1 MENSLT
7 MNEVL
12 LMLSALIPLII
23 AVITLIHNA
32 VQARKQYKLDF
43 FKEFTHRYQ
52 EILLASDGEQMDSRG
67 IPKRIVMYF
76 NLCSEEFYLHRQ
88 GYILPDVW
96 NFWKE
101 GMRSC
106 LSSSDYQ
113 SAWVVCGADYNAEF
127 KSYIDELLAE
137 MDALE

>member
-52 EILLASDGEQMDSRG
+52 EILLASDGMQMDSRG

-76 NLCSEEFYLHRQ
+76 NLCSEEFYLHRC
-88 GYILPDVW
+88 GYILSDVW
-96 NFWKE
+96 NFWEE
-101 GMRSC
+101 GMRNC
-106 LSSSDYQ
+106 LAASDYKD
-113 SAWVVCGADYNAEF
+113 AWKRCSDDYNVEF
-127 KSYIDELLAE
+127 QNYIYRLMGEIDTWE
-137 MDALE
+137 